1 MAEAVAGHPAAVAV
15 GGALYTVGRLL
26 DVEPGQGALH
36 GAEGLVHIQAGPVL
50 VAGAG
55 LAPRAASVPLAGRG
69 PVGLVVHAE
78 GRRGGC
84 VQGTVG
90 LLETRFGRE
99 ALGSVAQSPQFV
111 RHGELRL
118 VHPLR
123 MVELALDSVGALFP
137 CKREEAVRG

>member
-36 GAEGLVHIQAGPVL
+36 RAEGLVHIQAGPVV
-50 VAGAG
+50 VASAG
-55 LAPRAASVPLAGRG
+55 LAPRAARVPLAGRG
-69 PVGLVVHAE
+69 PVRLVVHAE
-78 GRRGGC
+78 GWRGGC
-84 VQGTVG
+84 VQGTAG
-90 LLETRFGRE
+90 LLGRE
-99 ALGSVAQSPQFV
+99 ALGSVAQGPQFV
-111 RHGELRL
+111 RHRELRL

-123 MVELALDSVGALFP
+123 VVELAFDSVGALFP